1 MINHGFYAA
10 MLKNYDS
17 FNTELVTLDKRNHAY
32 VHIKWFES
40 EEEANKNW
48 KQYAEFLMVNTPNWE
63 EYYEAQI
70 DNNNGKKYPLVFIR

>member
-10 MLKNYDS
+10 MLENYDE
-17 FNTELVTLDKRNHAY
+17 FNTELVTVDKRYNTY
-32 VHIKWFES
+32 VHMKWFKS

-48 KQYAEFLMVNTPNWE
+48 KQYAEVLMTNTPNWE
-63 EYYEAQI
+63 EYFECQI